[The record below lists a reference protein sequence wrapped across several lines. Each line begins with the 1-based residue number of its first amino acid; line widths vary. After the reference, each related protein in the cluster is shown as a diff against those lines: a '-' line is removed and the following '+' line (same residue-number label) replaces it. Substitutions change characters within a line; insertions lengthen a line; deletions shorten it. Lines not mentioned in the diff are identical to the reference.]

1 MTLPRKLSLGAAAAL
16 ATILTMA
23 LASSSAVAG
32 SCPSTI
38 VKCGCTIDLPGIY
51 NLSGAGPMVSTG
63 TCFDITASKVYIIGA
78 PTTIEGPGS
87 GTSTFGVHVEPT
99 ANRARVEGI
108 TAGKFGQGIRV
119 DGPNASLTFDTTG
132 FNQKGI
138 VLNGANA
145 FLANVISQQD
155 IGVGIQINATA
166 TGVLGLNLNAS
177 DAGGAGIELNGASG
191 AFLDQAV
198 GDRNGTFGVWLRGA
212 SNNHFDGFNAQG
224 NGIAGV
230 YLGCNATGPNGT
242 ACPPG
247 VPSSSNNSFIGSS
260 FGSRNSDVSNTES
273 PFSQSYGIA
282 VGLGN
287 SHNRFSLITGSA
299 NTKKDALDENP
310 DCGSDRWYDDTF
322 TTSEPGSVSSMCL
335 D

>member
-1 MTLPRKLSLGAAAAL
+1 
-16 ATILTMA
+16 
-23 LASSSAVAG
+23 
-32 SCPSTI
+32 
-38 VKCGCTIDLPGIY
+38 
-51 NLSGAGPMVSTG
+51 
-63 TCFDITASKVYIIGA
+63 
-78 PTTIEGPGS
+78 
-87 GTSTFGVHVEPT
+87 
-99 ANRARVEGI
+99 VEGI

-166 TGVLGLNLNAS
+166 TGVLAWNLNAS

-191 AFLDQAV
+191 ALLDQAI
-198 GDRNGTFGVWLRGA
+198 GDGNGTFGIWLRSA
-212 SNNHFDGFNAQG
+212 SDNYIDGFEAQS
-224 NGIAGV
+224 NGVAGV
-230 YLGCNATGPNGT
+230 YLGCNAAGPNGT
-242 ACPPG
+242 GCPPG
-247 VPSSSNNSFIGSS
+247 VPSSNNNGLIGSS
-260 FGSRNSDVSNTES
+260 YGSRNSVVSNAGS
-273 PFSQSYGIA
+273 PHNQNYGIA

-299 NTKKDALDENP
+299 NSKDDALDENP
-310 DCGSDRWYDDTF
+310 NCGSNRWYSDTF
-322 TTSEPGSVSSMCL
+322 TSSNPSEGSSPLCI